1 MMKLRQILCCAVLVL
16 SASGMA
22 QVSAGLHVP
31 TRSEVGPQAMPKDI
45 APVKAPFQFQLAA
58 IDHNK
63 FNARQVTVKLKKGI
77 TAKYKHAA
85 KNRQTIQT
93 AIDQLSELG
102 GGTVIIP
109 AGQWETGRIELKS
122 NINLQLNDGAELHF
136 SGLIK
141 DYLPVVFTRDEGI
154 EIYSLGA
161 CIYAHRAENIA
172 LTGHG
177 KLIGASTD
185 CEIYQN
191 NKEKALNIEKTTRN
205 GEQPLADRV
214 YDGVKNNGE
223 VFLPKT
229 IAPIECKNV
238 LVEGITL
245 EQGLYWNVVTQYCDG
260 VIIRGVIVNSFGHGR
275 TDGVDIES
283 TKNALVEYCS
293 RQAHYPVARQ
303 VATGRF

>member
-85 KNRQTIQT
+85 HYLRQ
-93 AIDQLSELG
+93 E
-102 GGTVIIP
+102 
-109 AGQWETGRIELKS
+109 
-122 NINLQLNDGAELHF
+122 
-136 SGLIK
+136 
-141 DYLPVVFTRDEGI
+141 
-154 EIYSLGA
+154 
-161 CIYAHRAENIA
+161 
-172 LTGHG
+172 
-177 KLIGASTD
+177 
-185 CEIYQN
+185 
-191 NKEKALNIEKTTRN
+191 
-205 GEQPLADRV
+205 
-214 YDGVKNNGE
+214 
-223 VFLPKT
+223 
-229 IAPIECKNV
+229 
-238 LVEGITL
+238 
-245 EQGLYWNVVTQYCDG
+245 
-260 VIIRGVIVNSFGHGR
+260 
-275 TDGVDIES
+275 
-283 TKNALVEYCS
+283 